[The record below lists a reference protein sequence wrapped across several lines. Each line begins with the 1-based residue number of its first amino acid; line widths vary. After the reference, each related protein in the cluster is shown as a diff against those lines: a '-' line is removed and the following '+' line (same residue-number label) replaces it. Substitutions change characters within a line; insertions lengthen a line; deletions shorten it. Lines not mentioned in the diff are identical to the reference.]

1 MKRRS
6 KRKHLDEEA
15 LVRAALSLYPGKP
28 RCCGP
33 CGHLSEFNSLLL
45 AVGSGATEKIKAR
58 GHRHTRGMSR
68 F

>member
-33 CGHLSEFNSLLL
+33 CGQMAIQVPGKSTKGEGTPG
-45 AVGSGATEKIKAR
+45 VPGG
-58 GHRHTRGMSR
+58 
-68 F
+68 